1 LTVKWKNGFD
11 PELVIQK
18 LSSIR
23 ILDGEKVSFS
33 GFEYNEYISVLV
45 TMVEISEDIPTEV
58 SRELI
63 VKGFHEAARKPE
75 MDKKGIISSIN
86 KAVRTHLGMPEQEYR
101 LVTTLNIQAS
111 NVLPRFQVNGCWI
124 MFYKTLPKK
133 YLATRQEFLSSAPP
147 WLVDTKGSFSYYIV
161 AHAADKSTHAA
172 VGKMLDAIDLLR
184 GIWNLH
190 TNKAMVLSFGGRKK
204 PINQVILGAVHTLH
218 GKDGK
223 KVGETYWYEYE
234 NFQDHKKVDFSKD
247 SYRTLDYSKN
257 LRKALNKNN
266 YRKDVELG
274 IVRYVRALDSRDYD
288 STFIKLRGVLEYLTN
303 TLKDSYD
310 KTIRRAS
317 FLHMDREF
325 HRQVLEHL
333 RHYRNKTVH
342 LGAGENDIDTHVY
355 QLKSY
360 VEQLLQFH
368 IANSFG
374 FKSLEEA
381 SNFMDFLHDVEALK
395 KQIAMCQAGI
405 KFIGG

>member
-1 LTVKWKNGFD
+1 MKWKNGFN
-11 PELVIQK
+11 PEPIVQK

-23 ILDGEKVSFS
+23 ILDGKKVSFC

-63 VKGFHEAARKPE
+63 VKGFHEAARKTKL
-75 MDKKGIISSIN
+75 DKRDIILSIG
-86 KAVRTHLGMPEQEYR
+86 KAVRAHLGTPEEEYR
-101 LVTTLNIQAS
+101 LVTTLNIQVS
-111 NVLPRFQVNGCWI
+111 NVLPRYRLNGCWI

-133 YLATRQEFLSSAPP
+133 YLATRQEFLSIAPS
-147 WLVDTKGSFSYYIV
+147 WLVGTKGSFSYYLV
-161 AHAADKSTHAA
+161 AQAAEKSTHAA

-204 PINQVILGAVHTLH
+204 PVNQIVLGAVHTLH

-223 KVGETYWYEYE
+223 KIGETYWHEYE
-234 NFQDHKKVDFSKD
+234 NFQDHNKMDLSKD
-247 SYRTLDYSKN
+247 SYRTLDFTKTV
-257 LRKALNKNN
+257 RKALNKNI

-274 IVRYVRALDSRDYD
+274 IIRYVRALDSRDYD
-288 STFIKLRGVLEYLTN
+288 STFIKLWGVLEYLTN

-317 FLHMDREF
+317 FLYKDREY

-333 RHYRNKTVH
+333 RHYRNKSVH
-342 LGAGENDIDTHVY
+342 LGAGENDIDIRVY
-355 QLKSY
+355 QLKNY
-360 VEQLLQFH
+360 VEQLLKFH
-368 IANSFG
+368 IANSFE

-381 SNFMDFLHDVEALK
+381 SRFMDFLHDAEDLE
-395 KQIAMCQAGI
+395 KQIAFCQAAI